1 MIRIKPQ
8 HLQKVIEMLADSQN
22 KHLKVRG
29 TINNNVIFTLDD
41 TNDILDRSYG
51 GYQCGVPTPITQ
63 LYFMHTVKDVIFI
76 GLESDEINDDIIYDV
91 LPLRISDGSSTTTV
105 TYINEALHDYG
116 IEVERYDPPIKKR
129 GDNLHG

>member
-29 TINNNVIFTLDD
+29 TINNNIIFTLDD
-41 TNDILDRSYG
+41 SNDLLDRSYG
-51 GYQCGVPTPITQ
+51 GYQCGVTTPITQ
-63 LYFMHTVKDVIFI
+63 LYFMHALKDVIFI

-91 LPLRISDGSSTTTV
+91 LPYRISNASSTV

-116 IEVERYDPPIKKR
+116 IEVESYDPPIKKR

>member
-29 TINNNVIFTLDD
+29 TINNNIIFTLDD
-41 TNDILDRSYG
+41 TNDILDRDMG

-63 LYFMHTVKDVIFI
+63 LYFMHALKDVIFI

-91 LPLRISDGSSTTTV
+91 LPYRISNASSTI
-105 TYINEALHDYG
+105 TYINEALHDYR

>member
-8 HLQKVIEMLADSQN
+8 HLRKVMDILADSTN

-41 TNDILDRSYG
+41 TTDLTDRDMG
-51 GYQCGVPTPITQ
+51 GYQKGVPTPITQ
-63 LYFMHTVKDVIFI
+63 LYFMHILNDVIFI
-76 GLESDEINDDIIYDV
+76 GLESDDIAGTIIYDI
-91 LPLRISDGSSTTTV
+91 LPLRINSASSTI

-116 IEVERYDPPIKKR
+116 IEVESYDLPIKKR
-129 GDNLHG
+129 GDNG